1 MLSSVGPVVAI
12 CIIFQ
17 QRTLPM
23 FFVLTKRRKEKCFF
37 FFLDERRAT
46 EKRTKEISKSFF
58 FFLFLNKI
66 QNPNWVKE
74 RKKGKKGPPYKR
86 IFLSFLLK
94 EKFMPTQS
102 IFFKGLIIKVM
113 ARR

>member
-37 FFLDERRAT
+37 FFFGMKEERQRN
-46 EKRTKEISKSFF
+46 EQRKFQNPFF
-58 FFLFLNKI
+58 FFNKI